1 MTHVT
6 NLITDNAGLQTLIS
20 TPTMKRSFQKA
31 KFERYVSRLYSALE
45 NMLMGWGQFHLVV
58 GNHRIAPDGYE
69 VDRLL
74 FNGTYPGPTLEG
86 NWGDTFGE
94 S

>member
-1 MTHVT
+1 MYA
-6 NLITDNAGLQTLIS
+6 NKLLQ
-20 TPTMKRSFQKA
+20 F
-31 KFERYVSRLYSALE
+31 YLE
-45 NMLMGWGQFHLVV
+45 V
-58 GNHRIAPDGYE
+58 GNHRIAPDGYM

-94 S
+94 SPYQ